1 MGVMGLVIGNEVA
14 DAYPAQPLRLPARL
28 RTFVAKAPDFLTPD
42 IAGERRPTDER
53 MARYIR
59 SFLIMRIV
67 VGALGVALPLWLV
80 FGDLWL
86 GGDLRDSLSSYYYS
100 GVRELFVGVLCA
112 IGVFLFTYKVA
123 EHSLDNTLSIFA
135 AVAVLAV
142 ALFPT
147 GLPTGVAA
155 PTPLQEKLGET
166 SVERIH
172 FSGAFVF
179 ILSLAVISFLY
190 GVREGRRPRQQGK
203 RSPRFWRWYHWG
215 CAIFIAGALAGIG
228 VDMLTEWG
236 PNESLLIGEWVAVW
250 AFGASWL
257 MKGLEL
263 DYLRKGAST

>member
-1 MGVMGLVIGNEVA
+1 MGFVSGNAVA
-14 DAYPAQPLRLPARL
+14 DAAPAQPIRLPARF
-28 RTFVAKAPDFLTPD
+28 RRFAAKTPDFLTPD
-42 IAGERRPTDER
+42 VTFEPRPTDVK
-53 MARYIR
+53 MARYVR

-86 GGDLRDSLSSYYYS
+86 GGDLRDSLSAYYYS

-135 AVAVLAV
+135 AAAVLAV

-147 GLPTGVAA
+147 GLPTQAA
-155 PTPLQEKLGET
+155 EPTPLQEKLGEA
-166 SVERIH
+166 SVEKIH
-172 FSGAFVF
+172 FGGAFLF

-190 GVREGRRPRQQGK
+190 GVREGRRPPQKGK
-203 RSPRFWRWYHWG
+203 RSPKFWRRYHWG
-215 CAIFIAGALAGIG
+215 CAIFIVGALAGIG

-236 PNESLLIGEWVAVW
+236 PSESLLIGEWVAIW

-263 DYLRKGAST
+263 DYLRRA